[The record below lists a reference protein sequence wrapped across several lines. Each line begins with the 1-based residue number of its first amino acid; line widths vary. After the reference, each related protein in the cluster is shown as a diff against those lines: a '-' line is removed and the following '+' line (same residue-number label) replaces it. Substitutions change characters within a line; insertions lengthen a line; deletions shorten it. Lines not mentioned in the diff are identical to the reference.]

1 MNSTEFL
8 NSLDSV
14 SHSYRWDVD
23 KSKKVTATIRSGPHR
38 GFTLNPVTALAH
50 KKGYGLID
58 NTRQGTELAA
68 SFLGIPRSTARKIYS
83 SVIGT
88 YNRGNTQVFRGRIR
102 SALEV

>member
-1 MNSTEFL
+1 MRTNEFFNRL
-8 NSLDSV
+8 NNVAYAYDWTV
-14 SHSYRWDVD
+14 NNN
-23 KSKKVTATIRSGPHR
+23 KVNATIKSGPHA

-58 NTRQGTELAA
+58 NTREGTELAA

-83 SVIGT
+83 AVIGT